1 MSSHLNSCPQF
12 LESLLGDLDVPL
24 GHVSGLLGIERV
36 SDASEDENIKLD
48 PLFSILLL
56 LLLSFL

>member
-1 MSSHLNSCPQF
+1 MSAYLNSCPQF
-12 LESLLGDLDVPL
+12 LESLLGDLDVSL
-24 GHVSGLLGIERV
+24 CHVTGLLRIERV
-36 SDASEDENIKLD
+36 GDASEDENIKLD